1 MSVKAEPIEAA
12 VAEAREK
19 GTERKIKF
27 EQSFDLAVNF
37 RKKELDVT
45 KPENR
50 LNQELVLPNAL
61 YPATKVCAFGDGEFA
76 ENAVAAGVQR
86 VVSKEEIP
94 KLSEE
99 KKERKALAKGFDFF
113 IAAVD
118 AMPLVG
124 RYLGQALGPR
134 GKMPRPFPPQADLAT
149 AVEQYQRTVRVRMR
163 NTPTFHVKVGHMRMG
178 DKEIADNIA
187 AILNFVDS
195 KGLLDRVGNAMVKS
209 TMGPSIAVP
218 IER

>member
-1 MSVKAEPIEAA
+1 VSVKVEPIEAA
-12 VAEAREK
+12 VAEARK
-19 GTERKIKF
+19 LGTKKKRKF
-27 EQSFDLAVNF
+27 EQSFDVAVNF

-50 LNQELVLPNAL
+50 FNQEVVLPNAMFP
-61 YPATKVCAFGDGEFA
+61 PAKVCAFGDGEFA
-76 ENAVAAGVQR
+76 EKALEAGVQR
-86 VVSKEEIP
+86 VVSKDEIP
-94 KLSEE
+94 KLGDE

-134 GKMPRPFPPQADLAT
+134 GKMPRPFPPQADLGP
-149 AVEQYQRTVRVRMR
+149 VVDQYQRTVRVRMR
-163 NTPTFHVKVGHMRMG
+163 NTPTFHVKIGHVKMA

-187 AILNFVDS
+187 AVLNFVDS
-195 KGLLDRVGNAMVKS
+195 KGFLDRVGRVLIKS
-209 TMGPSIAVP
+209 TMGPTVDVP